1 MNDAINP
8 VKMYMYLMAGLPVVA
23 TAIEECRLNIY
34 VRTAGSSEEFT
45 RLLKEATAA
54 TPVPDYAERIE
65 FALRNTWEVRAEEAI
80 VLLRQNG
87 LLQA

>member
-8 VKMYMYLMAGLPVVA
+8 VKMYMYLMAGLSVVA
-23 TAIEECRLNIY
+23 TAIEECRQNVF
-34 VRTAGSSEEFT
+34 VRTADTSAEFT
-45 RLLKEATAA
+45 RLLQEAVGETPAA
-54 TPVPDYAERIE
+54 DRGDRIE

-87 LLQA
+87 MLP